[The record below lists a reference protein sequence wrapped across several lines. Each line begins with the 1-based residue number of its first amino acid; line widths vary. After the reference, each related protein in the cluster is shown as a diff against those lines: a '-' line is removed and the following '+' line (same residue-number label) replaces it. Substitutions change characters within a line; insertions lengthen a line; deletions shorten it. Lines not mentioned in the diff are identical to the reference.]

1 MLSTMTTTESSIMQC
16 SSRLPLKESGSLTST
31 VRIWKPAVAGWL
43 DVEDSW
49 RELKVG
55 EIGYGG
61 DPNPGQNNFGYY
73 PANTVSSAS
82 DQLHINSLRTVGQSY
97 NSLVGAIADT
107 FRQDARK
114 RAEKDAQRAER
125 ESQAARERATEMARA
140 QQYASAYQLQ
150 MMSLML
156 GKPLPASF
164 TQAQQPQP
172 LLSLPVSSVPV
183 SSLPVSSLPVS
194 SLPVSSLPTP
204 GAIDCSHVKTYLLLA
219 TSRSRTLHLS
229 IIRKRT
235 WKDTALSTTIP
246 LTAIP
251 AMQHLAKFEMRKN
264 TSRPR
269 SIQFEMNRD
278 SISMVEV

>member
-1 MLSTMTTTESSIMQC
+1 MQC

-49 RELKVG
+49 RELKIG

-82 DQLHINSLRTVGQSY
+82 DQLHINSFRTVGQSY

-107 FRQDARK
+107 FRQDAME

-125 ESQAARERATEMARA
+125 ESQAARERAIEAARA
-140 QQYASAYQLQ
+140 QQYANVYQLQ

-172 LLSLPVSSVPV
+172 LPSLPVSSVPV
-183 SSLPVSSLPVS
+183 SSLP
-194 SLPVSSLPTP
+194 TP
-204 GAIDCSHVKTYLLLA
+204 GVLDRLQQPRKDISAVGDFSIEDV
-219 TSRSRTLHLS
+219 TSEHHSEADMEGHRS
-229 IIRKRT
+229 
-235 WKDTALSTTIP
+235 
-246 LTAIP
+246 
-251 AMQHLAKFEMRKN
+251 QYKN
-264 TSRPR
+264 TTYSNPSNAAFGKIRNAEEHISSPVD
-269 SIQFEMNRD
+269 SFRD
-278 SISMVEV
+278 EQGFNFNGGGLDDEVDEVVEEDGLQ